1 MFKGSVLLLKAS
13 CASVGL
19 SRLRRSI
26 LALRARCLFLTY
38 RIKPSL
44 WQRLIRQKKKKYVCL
59 PSSGKIKILGRSVDF
74 FKFFFLN
81 FFLTLSHFHVL
92 PWPVRSTCNKN
103 TFKLILVINVVFC
116 EYIGKIC
123 CQCQRCYTAKH
134 NSSTAIYLCRH
145 TNSVWARHF
154 DTRWYPVQWIE
165 KSHKP
170 GSVKRMGIQNRV

>member
-1 MFKGSVLLLKAS
+1 MCEHLDSGNHRGVKKVTKKLL
-13 CASVGL
+13 VN
-19 SRLRRSI
+19 LR
-26 LALRARCLFLTY
+26 
-38 RIKPSL
+38 P
-44 WQRLIRQKKKKYVCL
+44 KKKNVCL
-59 PSSGKIKILGRSVDF
+59 PSSGKIKILGRLVVF
-74 FKFFFLN
+74 FCFFCFC
-81 FFLTLSHFHVL
+81 FFWRTFGVINVL
-92 PWPVRSTCNKN
+92 PRPVRSTCNKN
-103 TFKLILVINVVFC
+103 TFKLILVINIVFC